1 MALFERLKQGLRKTR
16 DGFTSRLGE
25 LLHRFPEPGEEL
37 YEELEALLVGADVGV
52 ETSVALVARVRQQV
66 KEERVRDPLAIREL
80 LKEEIRAILAA
91 DHAPL
96 VLEGRPAVI
105 LVVGVNGVG
114 KTTTV
119 GKLAWR
125 LRQGGKKVVLAAADT
140 FRAAAAEQLS
150 IWAARTGAELIRHQE
165 GADPAAVAFD
175 AVAAAQARGLD
186 VVLVDTAGR
195 LHTKS
200 NLMAELAKIGRVIG
214 RTLPGAPQETLLV
227 VDATTGQNALAQAT
241 MFHQAVGLTGVALT
255 KLDGTAKGGIV
266 VAIKRALGLPI
277 KLVGVGEG
285 LEDLQDFEPDTFVEA
300 LFAEA

>member
-1 MALFERLKQGLRKTR
+1 MALLDRLKQGLRKTR

-52 ETSVALVARVRQQV
+52 ETSVALVNRVRQRV
-66 KEERVRDPLAIREL
+66 KEERLRDPLAIREL
-80 LKEEIRAILAA
+80 LKEEIKAILATG
-91 DHAPL
+91 HAPL
-96 VLEGRPAVI
+96 ALDGRPAVV

-114 KTTTV
+114 KTTTI

-125 LRQGGKKVVLAAADT
+125 LHQGGKRVVLAAADT
-140 FRAAAAEQLS
+140 FRAAAAEQLA
-150 IWAARTGAELIRHQE
+150 IWALRAGAELVRHQE

-175 AVAAAQARGLD
+175 AVAAARARGLD
-186 VVLVDTAGR
+186 AVLIDTAGR

-200 NLMAELAKIGRVIG
+200 NLMAELGKISRVVGRA
-214 RTLPGAPQETLLV
+214 LAGAPQETLLV
-227 VDATTGQNALAQAT
+227 IDATTGQNALAQASF
-241 MFHQAVGLTGVALT
+241 FHQAVGLTGVVLT

-266 VAIKRALGLPI
+266 VAIKRTLGLPI

-285 LEDLQDFEPDTFVEA
+285 LEDLQDFDPEAFGEA
-300 LFAEA
+300 LFAES